1 MSMMKQIVCGTLI
14 GVAALGAGR
23 ASASQPVPQT
33 PAVAPRAIPAPQFPP
48 APAIP
53 PMAPIAID
61 PVIAPPAIW
70 QGLPPQPPQPAQ
82 APQPPQPPLFE
93 LPPLPAF
100 FDFVPAAPIPP
111 MPAIDVDAT
120 MEYAR
125 LALAQAK
132 FALAPFAKGSG
143 FDDREDQLY
152 DRARDA
158 IENGRYERA
167 LADLDR
173 LIAING
179 TRTDAALY
187 WKVYSLAKIGQ
198 RADALTT
205 VADLEKRFSKSAW
218 LKDAKALEVEIRQSS
233 GQNPSPESQ
242 ADEET
247 KLMAMRGVMQAD
259 PERGVP
265 MIEKLLSG
273 TSSIKIKEQALF
285 LLTQS
290 RSSRAREI
298 ISNVA
303 KGGSNPDLQLRA
315 IRYVGMMGGTE
326 SRQILDDAYRST
338 PDPAVKRTIIRS
350 FMTSNDRARLLALAK
365 TEKDQALRG
374 EAARQLGNM
383 RAGAELSELYQS
395 EQSVEVK
402 KQILQGMF
410 QGGFA
415 DKLIELAKGEK
426 DPELRRTAIRYLG
439 TMRRAETSDA
449 LVGIYASDANVEVRK
464 AIVSALFTQNN
475 AKALVDIARAEKNS
489 EMKKDI
495 VSKLSNMKSKEA
507 IDYMLE
513 LIK

>member
-14 GVAALGAGR
+14 GVGALGAGR

-33 PAVAPRAIPAPQFPP
+33 PAVAPRAISAPQLPP

-53 PMAPIAID
+53 PMAPMAID
-61 PVIAPPAIW
+61 PVIPPPAIW
-70 QGLPPQPPQPAQ
+70 QGLPPQ
-82 APQPPQPPLFE
+82 FE
-93 LPPLPAF
+93 LPPLPQAI
-100 FDFVPAAPIPP
+100 FDYVPTLPIPP
-111 MPAIDVDAT
+111 MPAIDVEAS
-120 MEYAR
+120 MEYAK
-125 LALAQAK
+125 LAMAQAR
-132 FALAPFAKGSG
+132 FALAPFAKGG

-350 FMTSNDRARLLALAK
+350 FMTSNDRARLLSVAK
-365 TEKDQALRG
+365 TEKDDALRG
-374 EAARQLGNM
+374 EAVRQLGNM
-383 RAGAELSELYQS
+383 RAGAELTELYQGEHS
-395 EQSVEVK
+395 IEVK

-439 TMRRAETSDA
+439 NMRRTETTDA
-449 LVGIYASDANVEVRK
+449 LVGIYASDANVDVRK

-475 AKALVDIARAEKNS
+475 AKALVDIARAEKNP

>member
-23 ASASQPVPQT
+23 ARASQPVPQT
-33 PAVAPRAIPAPQFPP
+33 PAVAPRVIPAPQVPPTPMIPPIVP
-48 APAIP
+48 APAI
-53 PMAPIAID
+53 
-61 PVIAPPAIW
+61 APPPFVW
-70 QGLPPQPPQPAQ
+70 QELPPPPAQPPQFLQ
-82 APQPPQPPLFE
+82 FE

-100 FDFVPAAPIPP
+100 FDFVPTAPIPP
-111 MPAIDVDAT
+111 MPAIDIDAT
-120 MEYAR
+120 MDSAR

-132 FALAPFAKGSG
+132 FALAPFAKGG
-143 FDDREDQLY
+143 LDDREDQLY

-167 LADLDR
+167 LADLER
-173 LIAING
+173 LISING

-290 RSSRAREI
+290 RSNRAREI

-315 IRYVGMMGGTE
+315 IRYIGMMGGTE

-350 FMTSNDRARLLALAK
+350 FMTSNDRARLLSVAK
-365 TEKDQALRG
+365 TEKDDALRG
-374 EAARQLGNM
+374 EAVRQLGNI

-395 EQSVEVK
+395 EHSIEVK

-439 TMRRAETSDA
+439 NMRRTETTDA
-449 LVGIYASDANVEVRK
+449 LVGIYASDANVDVRK
-464 AIVSALFTQNN
+464 AIISALFTQNN
-475 AKALVDIARAEKNS
+475 AKALVDIARAEKNP